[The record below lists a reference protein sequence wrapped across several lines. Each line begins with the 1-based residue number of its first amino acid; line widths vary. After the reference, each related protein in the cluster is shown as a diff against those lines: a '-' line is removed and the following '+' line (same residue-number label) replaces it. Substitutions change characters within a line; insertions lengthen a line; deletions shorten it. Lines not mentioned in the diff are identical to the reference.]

1 MTIPMKT
8 YLLAVSLGCANYAS
22 AAVVL
27 APSTTVDWLTFAAG
41 PSTLADRNGI
51 AIASVVLGVAQGDV
65 FPGALE
71 PQNLDAAYW
80 QDEVPFDSVG
90 NPASAVESLRVHVF
104 PGTASTVFTLTIRAL
119 SGNFQGTI
127 LALGGLDI
135 GSTSLLR
142 VAGSHSVLGPA
153 AGSFSYLGDCS
164 GNPGFGAFD
173 KPFLWNATNMTLS
186 PLAGPAG
193 ETAFA
198 FLELQSSGID
208 TISMEFTSTSPLP
221 FGDAFFAAVGT
232 SIPEPAFPLLV
243 ALGFVALSWRRRDL

>member
-8 YLLAVSLGCANYAS
+8 YVLAVSFGCANYAS

-51 AIASVVLGVAQGDV
+51 AIASVVLGVAQGNA

-71 PQNLDAAYW
+71 PQNLDSAYW
-80 QDEVPFDSVG
+80 QDEVPFDSAG
-90 NPASAVESLRVHVF
+90 NPAAAVESLRVHVF
-104 PGTASTVFTLTIRAL
+104 PGTTSTVFTLTIRAL
-119 SGNFQGTI
+119 SGNFQGAI
-127 LALGGLDI
+127 LALGGLDT

-142 VAGSHSVLGPA
+142 VAGSHSSVGTV
-153 AGSFSYLGDCS
+153 AGNFGFLGDGS
-164 GNPGFGAFD
+164 WNPGFGALD
-173 KPFLWNATNMTLS
+173 KPFLWNAPNMTLS

-198 FLELQSSGID
+198 FLELQSAGID
-208 TISMEFTSTSPLP
+208 TISMEFTSTSPSP
-221 FGDAFFAAVGT
+221 FGDSFFAAVGT
-232 SIPEPAFPLLV
+232 SIPEPTSSLLV
-243 ALGFVALSWRRRDL
+243 ALGVVALSWRRRDL